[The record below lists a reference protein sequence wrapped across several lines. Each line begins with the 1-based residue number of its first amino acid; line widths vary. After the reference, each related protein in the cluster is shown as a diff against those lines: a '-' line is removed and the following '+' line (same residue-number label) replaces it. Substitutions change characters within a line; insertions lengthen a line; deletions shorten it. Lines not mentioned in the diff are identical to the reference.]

1 MSQLFNADEIFKI
14 GIQIEKNGREFYLAA
29 AEKSVDAD
37 LKKLFTELAGWE
49 SRHIILFEDFRSKLS
64 AAIKNENV
72 YDPENNIHL
81 YLKSVADNTVF
92 IKGSNKATDIS
103 SCKSAVEILEK
114 ALAFEKE
121 SVVFYSSMKA
131 IVPDALGKSD
141 VDKLVLEE
149 LFHVGLLTKE
159 VNKLT

>member
-14 GIQIEKNGREFYLAA
+14 GVQIEKNGREFYLAA
-29 AEKSVDAD
+29 ADKSSDAD
-37 LKKLFTELAGWE
+37 SKKLFTELADWE
-49 SRHIILFEDFRSKLS
+49 SRHMVLFENFRSKLS
-64 AAIKNENV
+64 DVIKNENV
-72 YDPENNIHL
+72 YDPDNNIHL

-92 IKGSNKATDIS
+92 VKS
-103 SCKSAVEILEK
+103 SDMAASVALCNSPVEILEK

-131 IVPDALGKSD
+131 IVPDTLGKAD

-159 VNKLT
+159 INKLK

>member
-14 GIQIEKNGREFYLAA
+14 GVQIEKNGREFYLAA
-29 AEKSVDAD
+29 AEKSADAD
-37 LKKLFTELAGWE
+37 SRKLFTELADWE
-49 SRHIILFEDFRSKLS
+49 SRHMILFENFRSKLP
-64 AAIKNENV
+64 AIIKNENV
-72 YDPENNIHL
+72 YDPDNNIHL

-92 IKGSNKATDIS
+92 VKGNDAAADVA
-103 SCKSAVEILEK
+103 SCKSPAEILEK

-131 IVPDALGKSD
+131 IVPDALGKAD

-159 VNKLT
+159 INKLK